1 MAGASLIYGPGLIE
15 AGIGVDMPVLVAD
28 NEFIAM
34 IRQVVGG
41 IPTSDDELMIE
52 EIVELGPESEYI
64 SRQSTLDNLGR
75 LSAPRLIDRHSR
87 EEWNMLGA
95 TDMYERCRQEA
106 RRILADMPVEPL
118 PDDVAAQLDGII
130 DNYDAKYAGVGAAH

>member
-1 MAGASLIYGPGLIE
+1 
-15 AGIGVDMPVLVAD
+15 VLVAD

-41 IPTSDDELMIE
+41 IPVSDDELMIE

-64 SRQSTLDNLGR
+64 SRASTLSNLSR

-87 EEWNMLGA
+87 EEWKMLGS

-118 PDDVAAQLDGII
+118 PADVAAQLDGIVAAA
-130 DNYDAKYAGVGAAH
+130 DEKYAGVAVH